1 MLVNWSDVQERLG
14 CNYVTLY
21 CVFVSR
27 LEVVV
32 GVIALERSLEI
43 LVKCSIAN

>member
-32 GVIALERSLEI
+32 GVIALERSRCGKI
-43 LVKCSIAN
+43 GRAHV